1 MQIKLIVRQRTFLP
15 PGISHSNWLKPQGG
29 VKFLCPRKAVTL
41 RVPFSSVLYF
51 LSSCFV
57 PALSRTRLVSEKTL
71 WLPLGAFS
79 IFFKYVLY
87 FRLRTPWSK
96 RSRQLQLRKK
106 DSFENPATALTR
118 RHKSASPAFLK
129 KHTHDGLRT
138 HAWTLRSSATKRTIL
153 QDKFIELLMWFDSL
167 LSLKRLPVFLRWER
181 ASRWSLSSWTLV
193 SLSPFHPLPIS
204 SVIRLVL

>member
-41 RVPFSSVLYF
+41 RVPLRVLF
-51 LSSCFV
+51 CISF
-57 PALSRTRLVSEKTL
+57 RLVLFLHFHEPASSARRPYGSL
-71 WLPLGAFS
+71 WERFQFS
-79 IFFKYVLY
+79 LSLFLIFV
-87 FRLRTPWSK
+87 LRTPWSK
-96 RSRQLQLRKK
+96 RSRQLQLKEK

-118 RHKSASPAFLK
+118 RHEGASPAFLK
-129 KHTHDGLRT
+129 KHTHAGLRT

-167 LSLKRLPVFLRWER
+167 LSFKRLL
-181 ASRWSLSSWTLV
+181 
-193 SLSPFHPLPIS
+193 
-204 SVIRLVL
+204 SVI